1 MNPLDFPSR
10 LVLPA
15 QTGASSGATA
25 DASGRS
31 TGLGGSGGRVG
42 RTPFSEAL
50 ADVSSI
56 ARDITAERVSIA
68 HQLRRVVNTGDMEQM
83 PKLVMRIQDANAR
96 QDVMATVLTKTTSG
110 IDQIVKMQ

>member
-15 QTGASSGATA
+15 PAAGASSGAT
-25 DASGRS
+25 GN
-31 TGLGGSGGRVG
+31 LVG
-42 RTPFSEAL
+42 RTPAAGGVGGGRTAFSEAM

-56 ARDITAERVSIA
+56 ARDMTADRVSMA
-68 HQLRRVVNTGDMEQM
+68 HQLRHIVKTGDLEQM

-110 IDQIVKMQ
+110 IDQIIKMQ